1 MVRVG
6 VPRWILVGI
15 IGVAVASSIAPASAG
30 VPPVATA
37 GCGSPLSAGEVGTIA
52 ALTDT
57 TTLSGTPMQ
66 RLSDAI
72 ERHHRIT
79 DILVRHRDRR
89 GLFLIGLDL
98 SEQQAVMPL
107 QRDPSAFAHPA
118 YAHAVSL
125 ELARRLLVDLHLEF
139 TGGDVEPHWAQYFSL
154 AASCGVSGARVAMAG
169 YNAHL
174 TVDLAYSV
182 AAVGARPED
191 AGDHFEI
198 VDAIAGRGLPIVD
211 RTKAAYGVDLGPLWR
226 FYFLGEGLDLVVG
239 QGVATGPMLRAA
251 DDGYNVIVFGNG
263 LALQSPATR
272 DATAGEIR
280 TLHESTESAFDVL
293 TRLGGL

>member
-6 VPRWILVGI
+6 VPQWVLVGI
-15 IGVAVASSIAPASAG
+15 TCAAVVAGITPATATAPS
-30 VPPVATA
+30 VATA
-37 GCGSPLSAGEVGTIA
+37 GCGIPLSDREVEAIA
-52 ALTDT
+52 ALSDT
-57 TTLSGTPMQ
+57 STLSGTPMR

-89 GLFLIGLDL
+89 GLFPIGLDL

-107 QRDPSAFAHPA
+107 QRDPAAFAHPA

-125 ELARRLLVDLHLEF
+125 ELARRFLVAFHREF
-139 TGGDVEPHWAQYFSL
+139 TGGMLEPQWARYFSQ
-154 AASCGVSGARVAMAG
+154 AADCGISGARVAMAG

-191 AGDHFEI
+191 AGDHFAI
-198 VDAIAGRGLPIVD
+198 VDAIARQGLPITD
-211 RTKAAYGVDLGPLWR
+211 RTKAAYGVDIGPLWR
-226 FYFLGEGLDLVVG
+226 FYFLGEGLDQLVG
-239 QGVATGPMLRAA
+239 QGVATGPMLRAT

-263 LALQSPATR
+263 LALQDPALH
-272 DATAGEIR
+272 DATVGEIR
-280 TLHESTESAFDVL
+280 ALHESAEAAFDVL
-293 TRLGGL
+293 TRLDKL

>member
-1 MVRVG
+1 MVRVAQWVIAGITCAAVSFG
-6 VPRWILVGI
+6 V
-15 IGVAVASSIAPASAG
+15 APASAE
-30 VPPVATA
+30 VPSVRAA
-37 GCGSPLSAGEVGTIA
+37 GCGGPLSDREVGAIA
-52 ALTDT
+52 ALSDT
-57 TTLSGTPMQ
+57 STLSGTPMQ
-66 RLSDAI
+66 RLSEAI

-125 ELARRLLVDLHLEF
+125 ELARRLLVDFHLEF
-139 TGGDVEPHWAQYFSL
+139 TGRDVEPHWAQYFSL

-198 VDAIAGRGLPIVD
+198 VDAIAGQGLPIVD
-211 RTKAAYGVDLGPLWR
+211 RTRAAYGVDLGPLWR

-263 LALQSPATR
+263 LALQNPATH